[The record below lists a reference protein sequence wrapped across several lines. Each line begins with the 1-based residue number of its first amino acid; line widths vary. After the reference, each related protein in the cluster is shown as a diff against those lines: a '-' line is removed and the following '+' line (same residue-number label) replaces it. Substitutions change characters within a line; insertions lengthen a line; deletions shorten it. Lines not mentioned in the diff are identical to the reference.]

1 MVKLYIGIAIV
12 CAASI
17 AFAAT
22 YSAGYKAGAN
32 NVRVEIAKEVRG
44 KLNAAQ
50 TADDATTR
58 CLADAQCRLSN
69 DGYRRD

>member
-1 MVKLYIGIAIV
+1 MVKYGLILAAFLLACGTIYEFGRSHGVAAERARIAQ
-12 CAASI
+12 
-17 AFAAT
+17 
-22 YSAGYKAGAN
+22 
-32 NVRVEIAKEVRG
+32 EVRK

-69 DGYRRD
+69 DGYRID

>member
-1 MVKLYIGIAIV
+1 MIKYALVAAGVLFALATSYEFGRSYG
-12 CAASI
+12 AAS
-17 AFAAT
+17 
-22 YSAGYKAGAN
+22 
-32 NVRVEIAKEVRG
+32 VRAQIAKEVRE

-58 CLADAQCRLSN
+58 CLADPQCRLSN

>member
-1 MVKLYIGIAIV
+1 MVKYALI
-12 CAASI
+12 
-17 AFAAT
+17 FAAFLVACGT
-22 YSAGYKAGAN
+22 IYEVGRSHGGAS
-32 NVRVEIAKEVRG
+32 VRADIAKEVRK

-58 CLADAQCRLSN
+58 CLADPQCRMSN

>member
-1 MVKLYIGIAIV
+1 MVKIYIWIAVV

-32 NVRVEIAKEVRG
+32 GVRVQIAKEVRG

-69 DGYRRD
+69 DGYRID